1 MDIADKS
8 AKRDSFPVAQSKLS
22 VSKTNED
29 ENGEIELLNIRNQIL
44 HLHQKRGT
52 LSSFQ
57 SSAVDNDSLID
68 YWYILD
74 FVLLMPRQSNH
85 CIPIRIRNIRF
96 HQRRGQIL
104 PCQND

>member
-44 HLHQKRGT
+44 HLHQQRGHRID
-52 LSSFQ
+52 LDQ
-57 SSAVDNDSLID
+57 LRNRVIRLAVFE
-68 YWYILD
+68 Y
-74 FVLLMPRQSNH
+74 R
-85 CIPIRIRNIRF
+85 
-96 HQRRGQIL
+96 
-104 PCQND
+104 